1 MSEVALKMEHVYKKF
16 RKGEVYN
23 SLRDLIPALT
33 GKMFRQ
39 NGSNS
44 NDKREFW
51 ALQDISFEVN
61 QGQSLGI
68 MGQNGAGKEHHP

>member
-1 MSEVALKMEHVYKKF
+1 MSDVAVRLEHVYKKF

-39 NGSNS
+39 QSLS
-44 NDKREFW
+44 ASDKREFW
-51 ALQDISFEVN
+51 ALEDISFEVEHGRHSPLL
-61 QGQSLGI
+61 GQT
-68 MGQNGAGKEHHP
+68 ARERAPC